1 MTQAQ
6 GVSATFSPVAASSFT
21 LQVNASGSGTVTSA
35 PAGINCGVDCS
46 ESYASGTSV
55 TLTATP
61 AAGYTFGGWNGGGCS
76 GTGSCTVSMTVAR
89 TTTATFVASTQ
100 ALSVSVTGSGSV
112 SSSPAGISC
121 GVDCSEIYASG
132 TSVTLTATPASGN
145 TFSGWSGSGCAGTGT
160 CTVSMSAARSVTATF
175 AATPTFAL
183 SVSVVGS
190 GSVGSSPSG
199 ITCGSDCS
207 ETYASGTSITLTAT
221 PASGY
226 IFAGWGG
233 ACAGTSA
240 SCSVSMTVARSV
252 TATFTA
258 SASASTYQVSWDA
271 VVDSRVTG
279 YKLYYS
285 TTPFSS
291 GGTLQTVNV
300 GNTTS
305 YTFSP
310 ATAGVSVG
318 TTVYFGIAAVGSGI
332 ESPMSNTVSVAVQ

>member
-1 MTQAQ
+1 MTA
-6 GVSATFSPVAASSFT
+6 
-21 LQVNASGSGTVTSA
+21 
-35 PAGINCGVDCS
+35 
-46 ESYASGTSV
+46 
-55 TLTATP
+55 
-61 AAGYTFGGWNGGGCS
+61 
-76 GTGSCTVSMTVAR
+76 AR

-100 ALSVSVTGSGSV
+100 ALTVSVAGSGSV
-112 SSSPAGISC
+112 SSAPAGISC
-121 GVDCSEIYASG
+121 GADCSESYNTG

-145 TFSGWSGSGCAGTGT
+145 TFSGWSGSGCSGTGT
-160 CTVSMSAARSVTATF
+160 CTVTMSAARSVTATF
-175 AATPTFAL
+175 AANPTFAL
-183 SVSVVGS
+183 NVSLVGS
-190 GSVGSSPSG
+190 GTVGSSPAG
-199 ITCGSDCS
+199 ISCGADCS
-207 ETYASGTSITLTAT
+207 ESYSGGTSVTLTAT
-221 PASGY
+221 PAGGY
-226 IFAGWGG
+226 IFSGWSG

-285 TTPFSS
+285 TTPFSR
-291 GGTLQTVNV
+291 GGTPQTVNV

-310 ATAGVSVG
+310 ATAGITVG

-332 ESPMSNTVSVAVQ
+332 ESPMSSAVSTVIQ